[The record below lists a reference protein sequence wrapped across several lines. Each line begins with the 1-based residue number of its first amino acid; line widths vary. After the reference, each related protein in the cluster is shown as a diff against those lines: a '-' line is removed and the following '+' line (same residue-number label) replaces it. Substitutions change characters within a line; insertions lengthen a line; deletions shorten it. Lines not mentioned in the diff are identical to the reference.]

1 RDLADG
7 GLQGAAD
14 DGDAGL
20 LVVIVADEVVEGA
33 AGLEQGDAAAGHDA
47 FLDRGAGGVQGVVD
61 AVLALLDLDLG
72 RAADADDGDA
82 AGQLGQTFLQL
93 FLVVVRGGG
102 LDLGLDLADAGFDL
116 VLAADAVH
124 DGGVVLG
131 DGDLLGLAEHVEGDV
146 LKLDAQVFRD
156 DLAAGQDG
164 DVFQHGLAAVAE
176 ARSLDGGDAQA
187 APQLVDHQGGQGL
200 AFDVLGDDQQG
211 TARLNHG
218 FQDRQHG
225 LQRRQLL

>member
-47 FLDRGAGGVQGVVD
+47 FLDRRTGGVQGVVD

-72 RAADADDGDA
+72 RAADADDRDA
-82 AGQLGQTFLQL
+82 AGQLGQTLLQL
-93 FLVVVRGGG
+93 FLVVVGGG
-102 LDLGLDLADAGFDL
+102 VLDLALDLGDAGLDGGL
-116 VLAADAVH
+116 LARAVD

-131 DGDLLGLAEHVEGDV
+131 DRDLLGLAEHVQGDV
-146 LKLDAQVFRD
+146 LELDAEVF
-156 DLAAGQDG
+156 
-164 DVFQHGLAAVAE
+164 
-176 ARSLDGGDAQA
+176 
-187 APQLVDHQGGQGL
+187 
-200 AFDVLGDDQQG
+200 GDD
-211 TARLNHG
+211 
-218 FQDRQHG
+218 
-225 LQRRQLL
+225 